1 MAIQTFNTQ
10 QSDSGWNPQSYNPF
24 PGYKPYNPFATGPV
38 YKAKDVTRPVQ
49 QQAPRNAFG
58 ANWTYD
64 AAGNPVYQPAQ
75 RRPTQPAYNQN
86 LLPLPVVTRQSIA
99 AGQQQQAL
107 RRQQQQQLFMRQ
119 FAPTTVPN
127 RFANPGMTGMIYGA
141 NGLPRGYIETGGGYV
156 PYGPLRFNRTT
167 PSGVPGMVY
176 DENGVARGYDN
187 DYDPSDSSASP
198 YMSSQYIPAT
208 EYNYDYGNSGGY
220 GGWGGWGGGGGYEHQ
235 DSAAFYQGNYTQRR
249 NRWNETLLT
258 WGLRQQ

>member
-1 MAIQTFNTQ
+1 MAIQTFNTKQ
-10 QSDSGWNPQSYNPF
+10 TDSGWNPQSYNPF

-99 AGQQQQAL
+99 AGQQQELQ
-107 RRQQQQQLFMRQ
+107 RQQQQGRINLSQLYSGAGQQSLF
-119 FAPTTVPN
+119 N
-127 RFANPGMTGMIYGA
+127 IPGINDYGF
-141 NGLPRGYIETGGGYV
+141 PRGISQGSFV
-156 PYGPLRFNRTT
+156 PYGPVNYQRAKNTRYNEWLQAG
-167 PSGVPGMVY
+167 GVNKPVT
-176 DENGVARGYDN
+176 DWFDP
-187 DYDPSDSSASP
+187 YDPAGSP
-198 YMSSQYIPAT
+198 YMTSQYITAP
-208 EYNYDYGNSGGY
+208 EYNYDYGSGGGG
-220 GGWGGWGGGGGYEHQ
+220 GGWGGWGGGGGYDRQ